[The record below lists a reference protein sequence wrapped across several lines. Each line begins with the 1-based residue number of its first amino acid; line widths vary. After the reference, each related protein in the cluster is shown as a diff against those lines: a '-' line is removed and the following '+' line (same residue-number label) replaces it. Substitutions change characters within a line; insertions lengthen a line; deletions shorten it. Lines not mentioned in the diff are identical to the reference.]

1 MIAGKME
8 QEVRLAATTHARLLD
23 HFIQLTEEE
32 AQKHSDGFTAE
43 SLQELLLVLRAERRT
58 YGVASGVVE
67 VMFPS
72 IGNAA

>member
-1 MIAGKME
+1 MIGSKME

-23 HFIQLTEEE
+23 RFIQLTEDE
-32 AQKHSDGFTAE
+32 AQKHTEGFTAE
-43 SLQELLLVLRAERRT
+43 SLRELLLVLRDERRT
-58 YGVASGVVE
+58 YGAVSGVVE